1 MQTVYIQ
8 PQNNQ
13 HKLTVSVFER
23 LLLFGGLG
31 DDFDPLAEE
40 DTNVSAVAIE
50 HLDGQHEVLSL
61 VGVGYVQGFGCAI
74 VLMIRRK
81 WEYQI
86 RFLFF
91 FFFQKIIIQSVFP
104 KKQQTKSIY
113 SNSSIFNNFKELF
126 ILEYNFG
133 NDLEIPQEAYIK
145 RYKVCIYGR

>member
-81 WEYQI
+81 
-86 RFLFF
+86 
-91 FFFQKIIIQSVFP
+91 
-104 KKQQTKSIY
+104 
-113 SNSSIFNNFKELF
+113 
-126 ILEYNFG
+126 
-133 NDLEIPQEAYIK
+133 
-145 RYKVCIYGR
+145 